1 MRRKIQN
8 LKSKIQVTSENY
20 LNHPTFGLLYRIC
33 VLEEHQELFTTLYA
47 QRMFFLVTSAAT
59 GYSFQPLTRSDAR
72 LTVDNR
78 IRILKRNGQT
88 IESQELQSLT
98 QQNFPG

>member
-1 MRRKIQN
+1 
-8 LKSKIQVTSENY
+8 VTSENY

-33 VLEEHQELFTTLYA
+33 VVEEQQELFTTLYA

-78 IRILKRNGQT
+78 IRLLRRNGQMV
-88 IESQELQSLT
+88 ESQQLQALT
-98 QQNFPG
+98 QKNFPG